1 MPKEIINQLDA
12 ALTETLQLLSSLNE
26 EKINKIPFEGSW
38 TAAQVVQHLY
48 KSIRGMDELL
58 YTPSQQAD
66 RNPEEKAQ
74 WLKDIFL
81 NYENKMKSPDFILPE
96 DKYYDQSELKDS
108 LENAK
113 DKMTEAAKNSKLEE
127 MAPLPEGHPLNGITK
142 LETLYFVTYHTI
154 RHNHQMKNIRE
165 QLQ

>member
-38 TAAQVVQHLY
+38 TAAQVAQHLY
-48 KSIRGMDELL
+48 KSIKGMDELL

-96 DKYYDQSELKDS
+96 DKYYNQSELKDS
-108 LENAK
+108 LESAK

>member
-1 MPKEIINQLDA
+1 MSKEIINQMDA

-26 EKINKIPFEGSW
+26 EQINKIPFAGSW

-48 KSIRGMDELL
+48 KSIKGMDELL

-108 LENAK
+108 LESAK

-165 QLQ
+165 NLQ

>member
-26 EKINKIPFEGSW
+26 EKINKIPSEGSW
-38 TAAQVVQHLY
+38 TAAQVAQHLY
-48 KSIRGMDELL
+48 KSIKGMDELL

-96 DKYYDQSELKDS
+96 DKYYNQSELKDS
-108 LENAK
+108 LESAK

>member
-1 MPKEIINQLDA
+1 MSKEIINQMDA

-38 TAAQVVQHLY
+38 TTAQVAQHLY
-48 KSIRGMDELL
+48 KSIKGMDELL

-96 DKYYDQSELKDS
+96 DKYYNQSELKDS
-108 LENAK
+108 LESAK

-154 RHNHQMKNIRE
+154 RHNHQMKNISE